1 MLGNTRF
8 ISCVEHDIMFNTR
21 NKSGISAHP
30 CIILYLSIDFPVHR
44 KTQLMV
50 NIKNQG
56 SKFPLFHYSEY
67 TKMCDGIVNFMITV
81 FRLYSRKNCGTKY
94 RQARVFLLYNT
105 GFEITFPTFPITA
118 IGNHD
123 FLPIK

>member
-1 MLGNTRF
+1 MYYSLF
-8 ISCVEHDIMFNTR
+8 I
-21 NKSGISAHP
+21 
-30 CIILYLSIDFPVHR
+30 IDFPVHR

-105 GFEITFPTFPITA
+105 GLEITFPTFPITA